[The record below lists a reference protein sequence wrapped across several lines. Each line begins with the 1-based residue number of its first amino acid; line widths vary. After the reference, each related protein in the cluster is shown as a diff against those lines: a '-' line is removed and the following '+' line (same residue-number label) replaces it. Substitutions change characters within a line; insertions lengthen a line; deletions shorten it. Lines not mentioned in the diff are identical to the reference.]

1 MTTRRGGDGMKLSVE
16 QAQEVQNQA
25 YAALKEAM
33 EVTE

>member
-1 MTTRRGGDGMKLSVE
+1 MKLSVE
-16 QAQEVQNQA
+16 QAHEAADLAQEVQNQA